1 MISCALEPNN
11 ARLSMTRWMSWAFVR
26 QLNFPVNDG
35 DKIRDS
41 SLGPSFAETLLGVL
55 SRYDSTVNQ
64 GQLQPLPLWHTSFL
78 NRAIH
83 NDEHWIL

>member
-11 ARLSMTRWMSWAFVR
+11 ATLSMTRSMSWAFVR

-35 DKIRDS
+35 DKIRAS

-55 SRYDSTVNQ
+55 SRYDSTVNPRAASASSTVAFFF
-64 GQLQPLPLWHTSFL
+64 LTSS
-78 NRAIH
+78 NT
-83 NDEHWIL
+83 